1 MEGFFRAQG
10 FADFL
15 RTLDLFNPLHDS
27 IYQDMDQPLSHYFL
41 ASSHNTYLMEDQLK
55 GPSSVEAYKRALL
68 KGCRC
73 IELDCWDG
81 EDGYPIIYHGFTLTS
96 KYFTFFHFSS
106 FLVSPTF
113 FLHLQNFSGRC
124 SGHHQGVC
132 LQGVPLPA
140 DSVH

>member
-1 MEGFFRAQG
+1 MITEDKASLEFCSGLIDRFESSNEGRMEGFFRAQG
-10 FADFL
+10 FADYL

-55 GPSSVEAYKRALL
+55 GPSSVEAYKRALM

-96 KYFTFFHFSS
+96 KY
-106 FLVSPTF
+106 
-113 FLHLQNFSGRC
+113 C
-124 SGHHQGVC
+124 I
-132 LQGVPLPA
+132 
-140 DSVH
+140 